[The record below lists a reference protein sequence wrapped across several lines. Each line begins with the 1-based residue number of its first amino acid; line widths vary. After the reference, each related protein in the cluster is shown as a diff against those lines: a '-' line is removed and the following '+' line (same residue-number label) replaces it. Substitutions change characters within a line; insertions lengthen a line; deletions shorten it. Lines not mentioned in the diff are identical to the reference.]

1 MVSKISVAF
10 FLFLTISTTLRAQSR
25 TQSATTNMAA
35 VRKLLGAIFTEDQTR
50 RQEYGKLE
58 QQFGWG
64 AKESQDGRAAI
75 RQMNTRHLTTV
86 DSLITQYGY
95 PGKTLVGQPTN
106 QVAFMVI
113 QQSNNRA
120 THEKYLAMIR
130 ESAMKGE
137 LDRASAAFLT
147 DQVKVQ
153 KGEKQVYA
161 TQIRIN
167 NAGQRELYPV
177 DDEADIEKLRK
188 EMDLEPLPV
197 YLRRMGVQK

>member
-1 MVSKISVAF
+1 MIRIVSFTLLLI
-10 FLFLTISTTLRAQSR
+10 LTIPGLLRAQ
-25 TQSATTNMAA
+25 TANTKMGA
-35 VRKLLGAIFTEDQTR
+35 VQKLLGTIFTEDQTR

-58 QQFGWG
+58 QRYGWG

-113 QQSNNRA
+113 QESNNRA
-120 THEKYLAMIR
+120 THEKYLAMIQ
-130 ESAMKGE
+130 EAAMKNE

-167 NAGQRELYPV
+167 NTGQRELYPV
-177 DDEADIEKLRK
+177 ENEADIEKLRK

>member
-1 MVSKISVAF
+1 MTR
-10 FLFLTISTTLRAQSR
+10 FLFLVSLLLTTGLLRAQS
-25 TQSATTNMAA
+25 ANTNMTA
-35 VRKLLGAIFTEDQTR
+35 VRKLLGTIFTEDQTR

-58 QQFGWG
+58 QQYGWG
-64 AKESQDGRAAI
+64 AKESQDGRSAI
-75 RQMNTRHLTTV
+75 RQMNNRHLVTV
-86 DSLITQYGY
+86 DSLISQYGY

-113 QQSNNRA
+113 QQSNNRQ
-120 THEKYLAMIR
+120 THEKYLAMIM

-161 TQIRIN
+161 TQVHIN

-177 DDEADIEKLRK
+177 ENETDIEKLRK